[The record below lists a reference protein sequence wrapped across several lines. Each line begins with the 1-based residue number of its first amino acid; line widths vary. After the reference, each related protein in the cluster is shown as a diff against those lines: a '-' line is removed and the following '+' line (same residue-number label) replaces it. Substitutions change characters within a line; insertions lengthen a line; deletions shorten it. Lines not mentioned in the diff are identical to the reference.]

1 VEVRL
6 PLLFLIW
13 GVTRSDSLEAV
24 NYLLKAGA
32 HVNAATSQQETA
44 LMRAARLGHKG
55 MVEVLLAAG
64 ADIQAKNIQGETA
77 LDIARNYG
85 YEDIV
90 YLLQKTL

>member
-1 VEVRL
+1 
-6 PLLFLIW
+6 
-13 GVTRSDSLEAV
+13 
-24 NYLLKAGA
+24 
-32 HVNAATSQQETA
+32 
-44 LMRAARLGHKG
+44 MRAARLGHKG